1 MAGVINY
8 AILMQILVIG
18 GSPSSSSLQIGII
31 SSVYSQSDLLP
42 KEIYLFEK
50 IDTVLSKEPIS
61 FMKCVCLLRPTKE
74 NVNLLCNE
82 LRNPKFGQYHVCF
95 TNTIGREEVRRLAES
110 DKNEVIKSI
119 KEYYIDYCAINP
131 HFFSLNIRTSCYL
144 GSSNVWDHSAFNR
157 TVSGLLAFLKSVKK
171 NPTIRYQSSSE
182 MCKRL
187 AEGIKRASN
196 EGDLLPNNQTKLD
209 SSFVNKSTPPVLLII
224 DRKSDGFTPLL
235 NQVSFNSKLTLLDC
249 LTVSI
254 IVLTMPKLF
263 AVVLPGDDS
272 RTDGHQQQQGE
283 SEKSEGSSQIQ
294 GVHVVVRTGC
304 ILSREHVS
312 ELQRDRDQH
321 QDQHG
326 RA

>member
-1 MAGVINY
+1 MI
-8 AILMQILVIG
+8 ILVID
-18 GSPSSSSLQIGII
+18 GSPLLSLQIGIV

-50 IDTVLSKEPIS
+50 IDSVLSKEPIS

-82 LRNPKFGQYHVCF
+82 LRNPKFGQYYLCF
-95 TNTIGREEVRRLAES
+95 TNTIGREEIRRLAES
-110 DKNEVIKSI
+110 DKNEVIKSV
-119 KEYYIDYCAINP
+119 KEYFIDYWAINP
-131 HFFSLNIRTSCYL
+131 HFFSLNIRTSCYM

-196 EGDLLPNNQTKLD
+196 EGDLLPTNQTKTD

-235 NQVSFNSKLTLLDC
+235 NQVGSLWFQC
-249 LTVSI
+249 
-254 IVLTMPKLF
+254 IVLCGLCINHVLVI
-263 AVVLPGDDS
+263 VVLI
-272 RTDGHQQQQGE
+272 RT
-283 SEKSEGSSQIQ
+283 KFFTFSSGPIN
-294 GVHVVVRTGC
+294 R
-304 ILSREHVS
+304 
-312 ELQRDRDQH
+312 
-321 QDQHG
+321 
-326 RA
+326 